1 MSLALL
7 AGLTRMPGL
16 LPGHGVSVL
25 MRQFVLLCCFAAGL
39 LIALPNLAFSHAI
52 VIASDPAAG
61 SILPSA
67 PFEVTIRFNNRI
79 DVVRSNLVVLDA
91 SRQVT
96 ALTVRP
102 VADPDVMAGS
112 VPPLPPGRYRL
123 RWQVLALDGHITRGD
138 IPFSVQE

>member
-1 MSLALL
+1 MRQL
-7 AGLTRMPGL
+7 GL
-16 LPGHGVSVL
+16 LCF
-25 MRQFVLLCCFAAGL
+25 FVWGFFAA
-39 LIALPNLAFSHAI
+39 LPETAFSHAI

-67 PFEVTIRFNNRI
+67 PFEAAIRFNNRI
-79 DVVRSNLVVLDA
+79 DVARSNLVVLDA
-91 SRQVT
+91 ARQVT

-102 VADPDVMAGS
+102 VSDPDVMAGS
-112 VPPLPPGRYRL
+112 VPPLRPGRYRL